1 MTNRRQFLQ
10 TTAAITGASLLPNH
24 LFIAP
29 TPTFL
34 FIQSTTLNSWSIANP
49 TQWCLDHQ
57 HDPLLE
63 RAKDRLCT
71 LTSNDSDRIIRLVV
85 RRCGLNLLELQTN
98 QVTVHH
104 WSKQHADLRPFF
116 KTNGFTRPK
125 VEVTLLARRDETITH
140 KTGDDFL
147 YGTKIAQDFPIEL
160 FVSKWNN
167 RFVNESDDQQA
178 SPTTN
183 SGLAWE
189 GLEDGEIPWAAL
201 KSAWQRSQAVSCL
214 NCDQPTIL
222 VQFGLKQ
229 VGMSNRL
236 PNFLRVCPKCN
247 RSFAD
252 DTIESCRGWMKA
264 NLDADVYPKF
274 EIVWGTRFKPK
285 SKS

>member
-10 TTAAITGASLLPNH
+10 TTAAITGASLLPKN
-24 LFIAP
+24 LFAAP
-29 TPTFL
+29 TPTFH
-34 FIQSTTLNSWSIANP
+34 FIQTTTLNSWTIANP

-63 RAKDRLCT
+63 RAKDRLST
-71 LTSNDSDRIIRLVV
+71 LTSEDSDRIIRLVV
-85 RRCGLNLLELQTN
+85 RRCGLNLVQIETN

-116 KTNGFTRPK
+116 KTNGFTRP
-125 VEVTLLARRDETITH
+125 EVQITLLARRDETITH

-147 YGTKIAQDFPIEL
+147 YGTKIAKEFPIEL
-160 FVSKWNN
+160 FTSKWSN
-167 RFVNESDDQQA
+167 RFLNESDDQQA
-178 SPTTN
+178 SPSTN

-201 KSAWQRSQAVSCL
+201 KSAWKRSQSASCL
-214 NCDQPTIL
+214 NCDQPPIL

-229 VGMSNRL
+229 VGMFNRS

-247 RSFAD
+247 QSFID
-252 DTIESCRGWMKA
+252 ETITNCRGWMKA

-274 EIVWGTRFKPK
+274 EIVWGTRFKPE